1 MTYKVKFKVIQAI
14 SKIPLEKVFYVEVFL
29 EQFNVPTKD
38 KTIIKKQIIKIFNHL
53 QTARILKN
61 NYKLIKKNRKK
72 LNKYML

>member
-1 MTYKVKFKVIQAI
+1 MTYKVKLKVIQAI

-38 KTIIKKQIIKIFNHL
+38 KTIIKKQTIKIFNHL

-72 LNKYML
+72 SNK